1 MKLPFIALA
10 AVAAALLATPAHAQP
25 TVVTT
30 QFEGVASG
38 LAERGF
44 VPVAEVV
51 RGTLAEGADT
61 DFELELEGNDYVVV
75 GFCDGGCSDLDLVLT
90 DQGGSEVAA
99 DRALDD
105 YPVLTLES
113 KSGTFVLSV
122 QMATCSTSECHYG
135 VQLFR
140 KQ

>member
-10 AVAAALLATPAHAQP
+10 AVAAALLSTPAHAQP
-25 TVVTT
+25 SVVTS
-30 QFEGVASG
+30 QFTEVASG

-44 VPVAEVV
+44 VPVADVV
-51 RGTLAEGADT
+51 RGTLAQGADT
-61 DFELELEGNDYVVV
+61 EFELELEGNDYVVM
-75 GFCDGGCSDLDLVLT
+75 GFCDGGCTDLDLVLT
-90 DQGGSEVAA
+90 DGSGSEVAA
-99 DRALDD
+99 DRAADD

-122 QMATCSTSECHYG
+122 LMATCGNSECHYG